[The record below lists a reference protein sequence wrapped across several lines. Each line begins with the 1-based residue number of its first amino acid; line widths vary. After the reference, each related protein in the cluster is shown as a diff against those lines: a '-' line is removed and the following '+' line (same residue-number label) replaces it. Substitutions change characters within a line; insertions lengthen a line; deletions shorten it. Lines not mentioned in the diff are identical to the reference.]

1 MSYSSNKVRIIS
13 LKEAEKINKENVAYF
28 TLTDGTVL
36 VKRDENEEQ
45 NYNMENEQPFPK
57 YRKQFR
63 DFRMDY
69 NMNKINSEENQ
80 INKNNDEVY
89 KIRNDDSN
97 AYETKNNNFQEN
109 PDNINFVNK
118 NKNFKKKFLNQ
129 ENENDSH
136 ERGYS
141 FDAKVYHT
149 NENIYLNYPE
159 KNNYMGNRIRSKNI
173 EKENNIYYNI
183 NNNINEENQ
192 IQKEISR
199 NNQNYNYII
208 TNENENIQNNNQRLN
223 NYNSYSQLKN
233 NNNDNIHIR
242 KKTFPLSN
250 INDNYQNNKNYKIE
264 FIEAIPVK
272 LCDNYNTKVK
282 NCTYPKPQFVELYLN
297 PEIITSGIKLKK
309 NNSFGNK
316 PNIDYSNR
324 YKNNFH
330 ILNNQLLNRY
340 NNFDDL
346 RQYNEQCY
354 FKNEPLNSNI
364 ELEYREIPFEQRRDL
379 KNSNK
384 NNYMIHVSRGTG
396 EYMRKY
402 NNC

>member
-45 NYNMENEQPFPK
+45 NYNMENEKPFPK

-118 NKNFKKKFLNQ
+118 NKIFKKKFLGQ

-141 FDAKVYHT
+141 FDAKVYHS

-159 KNNYMGNRIRSKNI
+159 KNNYMGNRIRQKNI

-183 NNNINEENQ
+183 IFNNNINEENQ

-199 NNQNYNYII
+199 NNQNYYYII
-208 TNENENIQNNNQRLN
+208 TN
-223 NYNSYSQLKN
+223 
-233 NNNDNIHIR
+233 
-242 KKTFPLSN
+242 
-250 INDNYQNNKNYKIE
+250 
-264 FIEAIPVK
+264 
-272 LCDNYNTKVK
+272 
-282 NCTYPKPQFVELYLN
+282 
-297 PEIITSGIKLKK
+297 
-309 NNSFGNK
+309 
-316 PNIDYSNR
+316 
-324 YKNNFH
+324 
-330 ILNNQLLNRY
+330 
-340 NNFDDL
+340 
-346 RQYNEQCY
+346 
-354 FKNEPLNSNI
+354 
-364 ELEYREIPFEQRRDL
+364 
-379 KNSNK
+379 
-384 NNYMIHVSRGTG
+384 
-396 EYMRKY
+396 
-402 NNC
+402 